1 MPPHVLSITIIH
13 AHWSIERRRLV
24 EAMRRE
30 LPAAEVLVD
39 ARRIGD
45 HHIANRRGC
54 WPMAKLAW
62 SAELL
67 GATHR
72 LVLEDDA
79 VLCDGFAELA
89 AAAIADQPAA
99 ALSLFRG
106 ARSCSVATI
115 LPVAII
121 APWLAWAEAGEERVR
136 PHHDQLIDLGMAAL
150 GVTHLYADP
159 SLVEH
164 AGVASLL
171 DHPPVRATNFEQT
184 PTAIR
189 LEL

>member
-1 MPPHVLSITIIH
+1 MLSTIIIH
-13 AHWSIERRRLV
+13 APWSLDRRLLV

-30 LPAAEVLVD
+30 MPAAEVLVD
-39 ARRIGD
+39 ERRIGD
-45 HHIANRRGC
+45 HRIANRRGC

-89 AAAIADQPAA
+89 ARAIAYRPEAAI
-99 ALSLFRG
+99 SLFRG
-106 ARSCSVATI
+106 ERTCSVATI
-115 LPVAII
+115 LPAAVI
-121 APWLAWAEAGEERVR
+121 APWLAWASAGEERVR
-136 PHHDQLIDLGMAAL
+136 PHHDQLIELGMAAL
-150 GVTHLYADP
+150 GVTHLYAEP

-171 DHPPVRATNFEQT
+171 DHPPVRALRFEQA
-184 PTAIR
+184 PGVFR
-189 LEL
+189 LEP

>member
-1 MPPHVLSITIIH
+1 MLSTIIIH

-24 EAMRRE
+24 DAIRRE
-30 LPAAEVLVD
+30 LPAAQLLVD
-39 ARRIGD
+39 ERRIGD
-45 HHIANRRGC
+45 HRIANRRGC

-89 AAAIADQPAA
+89 AAAIAERPDA

-106 ARSCSVATI
+106 SRSCSVATV
-115 LPVAII
+115 LPAAVI
-121 APWLAWAEAGEERVR
+121 APWLAWASSGGEERVR
-136 PHHDQLIDLGMAAL
+136 PHHDQLIELGMAAL
-150 GVTHLYADP
+150 GVTHLYTEP
-159 SLVEH
+159 SIVEH

-171 DHPPVRATNFEQT
+171 DHPPVRATHFEQT

-189 LEL
+189 LEP